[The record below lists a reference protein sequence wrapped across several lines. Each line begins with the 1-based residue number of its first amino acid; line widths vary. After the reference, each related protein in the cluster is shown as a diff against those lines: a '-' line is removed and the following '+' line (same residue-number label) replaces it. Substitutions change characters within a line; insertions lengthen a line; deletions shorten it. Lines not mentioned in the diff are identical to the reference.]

1 MNKYNMNIENFIF
14 LNHKI
19 LSKQEKINLI
29 TLDNI
34 DKIPFLRNA
43 YELAKNENKR
53 LVHLCT
59 GDVPPLIL
67 PNDKQIIVL
76 NTSIQW
82 TPQKP
87 INQFIIPPP
96 DITDMHSHFLDNP
109 ELSIGFVGQKNNG
122 REKICQYFSDSG
134 LKTNFI
140 LRDSYIFNLQEN
152 QKKEF
157 EDNMNNNLFTLC
169 YRGRGNFSV
178 RFYET
183 LMRGRIPIQINS
195 SSIFPYED
203 EIDYSEIGIFIEEE
217 DLFNTN
223 VEKLVKDYYNSKSK
237 DELLQIQKNNRRIYE
252 EYFHPDIYF
261 SQIFRMVGKIMEN
274 EIIFPIGIS
283 NENSITIQ
291 LTSQK
296 DYSKKWYIYPF
307 GDTRTRFQKEN
318 PFVIEYSSETNSI
331 TITKIKSNSK
341 YFWVNGWKIPI
352 QLWYPHDVSDF
363 IIPPNYG
370 KLIRNNV
377 KKNSYKYGLV
387 VPFYSR
393 VNYVKEFL
401 DSLQQADM
409 SNCLIV
415 FMDESMTK
423 DVNEDHVAVNTLIK
437 NFKIP
442 NLIKVFKNKHGNMF
456 DSILTG
462 WDMIY
467 PFCEYLITLD
477 SDTIMQKDWITKINT
492 SFIAIKNDY
501 PENPFILV
509 SGFNTETERHRIIEK
524 RSEYILKN
532 SVGGCNMFFHKDI
545 YPDYIRKTLIS
556 YKWDSNII
564 SYIQTLNGII
574 GTTNP
579 SVIQH
584 IGEISSGHRD
594 DPANSSYDR
603 SDYL

>member
-1 MNKYNMNIENFIF
+1 MNIENFIF

>member
-1 MNKYNMNIENFIF
+1 MNINNFVF

-34 DKIPFLRNA
+34 DKIPFLKNA
-43 YELAKNENKR
+43 YELAKKENKR
-53 LVHLCT
+53 LVHLCA

-76 NTSIQW
+76 NTSILW
-82 TPQKP
+82 TPKKP
-87 INQFIIPPP
+87 INQHIIPPP
-96 DITDMHSHFLDNP
+96 DVIDKFSHFLKNP

-122 REKICQYFSDSG
+122 REKICQYFTNSG

-140 LRDSYIFNLQEN
+140 LRNSYILNLQDN
-152 QKKEF
+152 HKKEF
-157 EDNMNNNLFTLC
+157 EDNMNENLFTLC

-203 EIDYSEIGIFIEEE
+203 EIDYSEIGIFIEDE
-217 DLFNTN
+217 DL
-223 VEKLVKDYYNSKSK
+223 EKIDLEKKIRDYYNSKSS
-237 DELLQIQKNNRRIYE
+237 EQLLQIQKNNRRIYE
-252 EYFHPDIYF
+252 EYFHPEIYF
-261 SQIFRMVGKIMEN
+261 SKIFHNVEKIMQN

-283 NENSITIQ
+283 TQNSITIQ
-291 LTSQK
+291 LTNSK

-307 GDTRTRFQKEN
+307 GDTRTRFQKDN
-318 PFVIEYSSETNSI
+318 PFEIKFLNEKNI
-331 TITKIKSNSK
+331 LTITKINNNSK
-341 YFWVNGWKIPI
+341 YLWKNGWLINL
-352 QLWYPHDVSDF
+352 QLWYPHDVTDF

-370 KLIRNNV
+370 KLIRNGI
-377 KKNSYKYGLV
+377 KKKSYKYGIV

-393 VNYVKEFL
+393 ANYVKEFL
-401 DSLQQADM
+401 DSLYASDLT
-409 SNCLIV
+409 NCLII

-423 DVNEDHVAVNTLIK
+423 DVNEDHIAVNTLIK

-442 NLIKVFKNKHGNMF
+442 NLIKVFKNNHGNMF

-462 WDMIY
+462 WDVIY
-467 PFCEYLITLD
+467 PFVDYLITID
-477 SDTIMQKDWITKINT
+477 SDTIMHKDWISKIAN
-492 SFIAIKNDY
+492 SYQAMKIDY
-501 PENPFILV
+501 PENQFILM
-509 SGFNTETERHRIIEK
+509 SGFNVENARHYIIEK
-524 RSEYILKN
+524 RNEYILKN
-532 SVGGCNMFFHKDI
+532 SVGGCNMFIHKDI

-556 YKWDSNII
+556 YKWDSNIV
-564 SYIQTLNGII
+564 SYIQELGGVI
-574 GTTNP
+574 GTTSP

-584 IGEISSGHRD
+584 IGEISSGHRID
-594 DPANSSYDR
+594 QQNAGYDK
-603 SDYL
+603 SDYYL

>member
-1 MNKYNMNIENFIF
+1 MEDNGEFIF

-19 LSKQEKINLI
+19 LSKQDKINLI

-43 YELAKNENKR
+43 YELAKIQNKR
-53 LVHLCT
+53 LIHLCT
-59 GDVPPLIL
+59 GYVPPVIL
-67 PNDKQIIVL
+67 PNDNQILVL
-76 NTSIQW
+76 NTSILW

-87 INQFIIPPP
+87 INQHIIPPP
-96 DITDMHSHFLDNP
+96 DIMDYFSYFLENP
-109 ELSIGFVGQKNNG
+109 ELSIGFLGEKNNG
-122 REKICQYFSDSG
+122 LEKICQYFSDSG

-140 LRDSYIFNLQEN
+140 LDLQEN
-152 QKKEF
+152 HKKEF
-157 EDNMNNNLFTLC
+157 EDNINENLFTLC

-195 SSIFPYED
+195 SNIFPYED
-203 EIDYSEIGIFIEEE
+203 EIDYSEIGIFIEED
-217 DLFNTN
+217 DLDTINI
-223 VEKLVKDYYNSKSK
+223 EKLIRDYYASKSA

-261 SQIFRMVGKIMEN
+261 SQIFRNVRKIMEN
-274 EIIFPIGIS
+274 EIIFPIGTS

-291 LTSQK
+291 LTSRK

-307 GDTRTRFQKEN
+307 GDTRIRFQKNN
-318 PFVIEYSSETNSI
+318 PFDIHFSTETNSI

-341 YFWVNGWKIPI
+341 HLWGKGWRFDLK
-352 QLWYPHDVSDF
+352 LWYPHEVSDF
-363 IIPPNYG
+363 VIPPNYG
-370 KLIRNNV
+370 RLIRNGI
-377 KKNSYKYGLV
+377 KKKSYKYGLV

-393 VNYVKEFL
+393 ANYVKEFL
-401 DSLQQADM
+401 DSLKQSDM

-423 DVNEDHVAVNTLIK
+423 DVNEDHIACHNLIK

-442 NLIKVFKNKHGNMF
+442 NLIKVYKNRHGNMF

-467 PFCEYLITLD
+467 PFCDYLITLD
-477 SDTIMQKDWITKINT
+477 SDTIMRTDWISKIDE
-492 SFIAIKNDY
+492 SYREIKNDF
-501 PENPFILV
+501 PENNFIIC
-509 SGFNTETERHRIIEK
+509 SGFNAETERHSVIEK
-524 RSEYILKN
+524 KPNYILKN
-532 SVGGCNMFFHKDI
+532 SIGGCNMFFHKGL
-545 YPDYIRKTLIS
+545 YPDIIRKTLIS

-564 SYIQTLNGII
+564 SYIQTLSGII

-584 IGEISSGHRD
+584 IGEVSSGHRD
-594 DPANSSYDR
+594 DENNSIYDR

>member
-1 MNKYNMNIENFIF
+1 MNIEKFVF

-19 LSKQEKINLI
+19 LSKQEKISLI

-34 DKIPFLRNA
+34 DKIPFLRDA

-59 GDVPPLIL
+59 GDVPPVIL

-76 NTSIQW
+76 NTSILW
-82 TPQKP
+82 TPEKP
-87 INQFIIPPP
+87 INQYIIPPP
-96 DITDMHSHFLDNP
+96 DINDKYSHFLETP

-134 LKTNFI
+134 LKTNFF
-140 LRDSYIFNLQEN
+140 LRNNYIFNLHEN

-157 EDNMNNNLFTLC
+157 EDNMNGNLFTLC

-203 EIDYSEIGIFIEEE
+203 EIDYSEMGIFIEED
-217 DLFNTN
+217 DLETTN
-223 VEKLVKDYYNSKSK
+223 IEKLVKDYYYSKSA

-252 EYFHPDIYF
+252 EYFHPNIYF
-261 SQIFRMVGKIMEN
+261 SQIFRMVHRIMQN
-274 EIIFPIGIS
+274 EIIFPIGVS
-283 NENSITIQ
+283 SENSITIQ
-291 LTSQK
+291 LKSHK

-307 GDTRTRFQKEN
+307 GETRTRFQKDN
-318 PFVIEYSSETNSI
+318 PFTIHFFSETNI
-331 TITKIKSNSK
+331 LLITKIKSNSK
-341 YFWVNGWKIPI
+341 HLWGAGWKIPL

-370 KLIRNNV
+370 RLIRHGI
-377 KKNSYKYGLV
+377 KKKYYKYGLI

-393 VNYVKEFL
+393 SNYVKEFL
-401 DSLQQADM
+401 ESLHQSDL

-415 FMDESMTK
+415 FMDESLKK
-423 DVNEDHVAVNTLIK
+423 DVNEDHIAVHALIK

-442 NLIKVFKNKHGNMF
+442 NLIKVYKNRHGNMF

-467 PFCEYLITLD
+467 PFCDYLITLD
-477 SDTIMQKDWITKINT
+477 SDTIMQKDWITKIDA
-492 SFIAIKNDY
+492 SFQAMKNDY
-501 PENPFILV
+501 PGNLFVLA
-509 SGFNTETERHRIIEK
+509 SGFNTETERHSIIER
-524 RSEYILKN
+524 RSQYILKN
-532 SVGGCNMFFHKDI
+532 SIGGCNMFFHKDI

-556 YKWDSNII
+556 YKWDSNIV
-564 SYIQTLNGII
+564 SYIQQLGGII
-574 GTTNP
+574 GTTTP

-584 IGEISSGHRD
+584 IGEVSSGHRD
-594 DPANSSYDR
+594 DEVNSSYDR

>member
-1 MNKYNMNIENFIF
+1 MDVGDFIF

-34 DKIPFLRNA
+34 YKFPFLRKE
-43 YELAKNENKR
+43 YEIAKNENKR
-53 LVHLCT
+53 FVHLCT
-59 GDVPPLIL
+59 GDVPPIIL

-76 NTSIQW
+76 NTSILW

-87 INQFIIPPP
+87 INQYIIPPP
-96 DITDMHSHFLDNP
+96 DITDAYSHFLENP

-122 REKICQYFSDSG
+122 REKICQFFSDSG

-140 LRDSYIFNLQEN
+140 LRDSYIFNLQDN
-152 QKKEF
+152 HKKEF
-157 EDNMNNNLFTLC
+157 EDNMNGNLFTLC

-203 EIDYSEIGIFIEEE
+203 EIDYSDVGIFIEEE
-217 DLFNTN
+217 DLDKFDL
-223 VEKLVKDYYNSKSK
+223 EKLVKDYYNSKSA

-261 SQIFRMVGKIMEN
+261 SQIFRMVHRIMQN
-274 EIIFPIGIS
+274 EIIFPIGVS
-283 NENSITIQ
+283 NQNSITIQ
-291 LTSQK
+291 LTGPK
-296 DYSKKWYIYPF
+296 DYSKKWYTYPF

-318 PFVIEYSSETNSI
+318 PFAIEFSKENNAI

-341 YFWVNGWKIPI
+341 NLWGDGWKIPL
-352 QLWYPHDVSDF
+352 QLWYPHDASDF

-370 KLIRNNV
+370 RLIRHGI
-377 KKNSYKYGLV
+377 KKKFYRYGLV
-387 VPFYSR
+387 IPFFSR
-393 VNYVKEFL
+393 ANYVKEFL
-401 DSLQQADM
+401 ESLNQSDL
-409 SNCLIV
+409 SNCLVV
-415 FMDESMTK
+415 FMDESLTK
-423 DVNEDHVAVNTLIK
+423 DVNEDHIVVHSLIK

-442 NLIKVFKNKHGNMF
+442 NLIKVFKTRHGNMF

-467 PFCEYLITLD
+467 PFCDYLITLD
-477 SDTIMQKDWITKINT
+477 SDTIMHKNWISKIDA
-492 SFIAIKNDY
+492 SFNAMKNDY
-501 PENPFILV
+501 PGNSFVLA
-509 SGFNTETERHRIIEK
+509 SGFNTETERHRIIER
-524 RSEYILKN
+524 RSQYILKN
-532 SVGGCNMFFHKDI
+532 SIGGCNMFFHKDI

-564 SYIQTLNGII
+564 SYIQALGGII

-584 IGEISSGHRD
+584 IGEVSSGHRD
-594 DPANSSYDR
+594 YPADSSCDK

>member
-1 MNKYNMNIENFIF
+1 MDAVDIIF

-19 LSKQEKINLI
+19 LSKQEKISLI

-59 GDVPPLIL
+59 GDVPPVIL

-76 NTSIQW
+76 NTSILW
-82 TPQKP
+82 TPEKP
-87 INQFIIPPP
+87 INQYIIPPP
-96 DITDMHSHFLDNP
+96 DITDDFSYFLENP

-122 REKICQYFSDSG
+122 RENICQYFSDSG

-140 LRDSYIFNLQEN
+140 LRDSYIFNLKDN
-152 QKKEF
+152 HKKDF
-157 EDNMNNNLFTLC
+157 NDNMNDNLFTLC
-169 YRGRGNFSV
+169 YRGRGNFSI

-217 DLFNTN
+217 DLGK
-223 VEKLVKDYYNSKSK
+223 VDLEKLVKDYYYSKSA

-252 EYFHPDIYF
+252 EYFHPEIYF
-261 SQIFRMVGKIMEN
+261 SQIFRMVHRIMQN
-274 EIIFPIGIS
+274 EIIFPIGAYS
-283 NENSITIQ
+283 ENSITIQ
-291 LTSQK
+291 ITSPK

-307 GDTRTRFQKEN
+307 GETRTRFQKDN
-318 PFVIEYSSETNSI
+318 PFAIHFSSETNSI

-341 YFWVNGWKIPI
+341 HLWGAGWKIPL

-370 KLIRNNV
+370 RLIRNGI
-377 KKNSYKYGLV
+377 KKKSYKYGLV

-393 VNYVKEFL
+393 ANYVKEFL
-401 DSLQQADM
+401 ESLHQSDL

-415 FMDESMTK
+415 FMDESLTK
-423 DVNEDHVAVNTLIK
+423 DVNEDHISVHALIK

-442 NLIKVFKNKHGNMF
+442 NLIKVYKNRHGNMF
-456 DSILTG
+456 DSILIG

-467 PFCEYLITLD
+467 PFCDHLITLD
-477 SDTIMQKDWITKINT
+477 SDTIMQKDWITKIDA
-492 SFIAIKNDY
+492 SFQAMKNDY
-501 PENPFILV
+501 PGNPFILA
-509 SGFNTETERHRIIEK
+509 SGFNTETERHRIIER
-524 RSEYILKN
+524 RSQYILKN

-564 SYIQTLNGII
+564 SYINGLGGII

-584 IGEISSGHRD
+584 IGKVSSGHRD
-594 DPANSSYDR
+594 HPLDSRCDQ